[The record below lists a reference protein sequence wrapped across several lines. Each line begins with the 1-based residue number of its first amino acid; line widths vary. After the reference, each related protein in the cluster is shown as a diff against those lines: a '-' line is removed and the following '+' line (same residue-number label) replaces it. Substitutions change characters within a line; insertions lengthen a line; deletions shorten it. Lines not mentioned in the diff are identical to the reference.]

1 MTAVVTGGWH
11 HPKSFPFSMEYTV
24 TCDGGT
30 IDYSSAGSPPAL
42 YRADGAKTELPA
54 DGKDGY
60 LAEVEYFVQCCVEG
74 KLPVDCAPAESA
86 AAVKL
91 ALLMLEAREKQGE
104 RIACRL

>member
-1 MTAVVTGGWH
+1 
-11 HPKSFPFSMEYTV
+11 MEYTV

-30 IDYSSAGSPPAL
+30 IDYSSAGSPPTL

-60 LAEVEYFVQCCVEG
+60 LAEIEYFAQCCAG
-74 KLPVDCAPAESA
+74 GRPPVDCPPEESA

-91 ALLMLEAREKQGE
+91 ALLMLEARSKQGE
-104 RIACRL
+104 KITCSL